1 MFEYKPLQN
10 LAYEHLR
17 EMIYSRVLKFGMI
30 YSETRLAQQLSI
42 SRTPIRD
49 ALNQLNRERFIDIL
63 PNRGF
68 QLHSPDENEIREAY
82 HVRMMIECYCG
93 EKLARD
99 HQSHNAHKAHKRM
112 QECLENQSALL
123 DCTDS
128 VDLRQ
133 FWHEDREF
141 HLALLKFME
150 ISAINLQYDTFLHI
164 FMPQHLKSYYVQS
177 RSQSTIFE
185 HQNIIR
191 SLQAGDIE
199 KTRQA
204 IERHINTSVQL
215 ALSSNDPV
223 MTANV

>member
-1 MFEYKPLQN
+1 
-10 LAYEHLR
+10 
-17 EMIYSRVLKFGMI
+17 
-30 YSETRLAQQLSI
+30 
-42 SRTPIRD
+42 
-49 ALNQLNRERFIDIL
+49 
-63 PNRGF
+63 
-68 QLHSPDENEIREAY
+68 
-82 HVRMMIECYCG
+82 
-93 EKLARD
+93 
-99 HQSHNAHKAHKRM
+99 
-112 QECLENQSALL
+112 
-123 DCTDS
+123 
-128 VDLRQ
+128 
-133 FWHEDREF
+133 
-141 HLALLKFME
+141 ME